1 MSKEHVKEFYQRLA
15 NDTVF
20 KTKIEAANSQKEC
33 NEIVQKAGY
42 IFTQAEFEEFTA
54 QCLNSSTSNEC
65 ELGEAELE
73 AAVGGIKSFIHS
85 EETMF
90 RPVYGLP
97 PDSFPKI

>member
-20 KTKIEAANSQKEC
+20 KTKVEAANSRKEC

-42 IFTQAEFEEFTA
+42 IFTQVEFEEFTA

-73 AAVGGIKSFIHS
+73 AAIGGINPSIFKILDLP
-85 EETMF
+85 E
-90 RPVYGLP
+90 PYQIYG
-97 PDSFPKI
+97 SVSQ